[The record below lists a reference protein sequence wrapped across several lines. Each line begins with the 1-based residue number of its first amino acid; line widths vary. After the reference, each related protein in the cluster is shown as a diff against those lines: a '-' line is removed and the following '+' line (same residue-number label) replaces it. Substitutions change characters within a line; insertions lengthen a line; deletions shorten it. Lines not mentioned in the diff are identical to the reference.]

1 MFVGHFLLTML
12 LREDLSRCQPARVV
26 NVSALAYQL
35 SDSLDFDL
43 FTPGHSNSM
52 IRRQSDATGS
62 DATGGD
68 ATGGDATGGDATGS
82 DAVGGDAG
90 DVTSAEGASDKENE
104 EDAPAS
110 LVSGLAESF

>member
-68 ATGGDATGGDATGS
+68 ATGGDATGGDATGDS
-82 DAVGGDAG
+82 AG